1 MDTDPPRKQVTV
13 RRRRVRAR
21 DEFEA
26 FVAEYGARLLR
37 TAYLVVGDAGD
48 AEDVVQECLSR
59 VARRWPK
66 VRAMDHPAAYA
77 RRVVVN
83 LAIDHAARRNRQRG
97 ELTVETDIDAE
108 LADPSAAVLL
118 GRIDDATVL
127 VPVIGQLPPR
137 QRAVLVLRYFEDL
150 TEAQTAEVLGC
161 SVGTVKSATA
171 RAILRL
177 HACALPVPLRA
188 DTPLVTPKGPHYD

>member
-1 MDTDPPRKQVTV
+1 MTV
-13 RRRRVRAR
+13 RRRRDRAH

-37 TAYLVVGDAGD
+37 TAFLVVCDAGD
-48 AEDVVQECLSR
+48 AEDLVQECLSR
-59 VARRWPK
+59 IARRWPK

-97 ELTVETDIDAE
+97 ELTVEPDVDAE
-108 LADPSAAVLL
+108 PADPTAAMLL
-118 GRIDDATVL
+118 SRVDDATVL
-127 VPVIGQLPPR
+127 LPAIGQLPPR

-150 TEAQTAEVLGC
+150 TEAQTAEALGC

-177 HACALPVPLRA
+177 HASAPLPA
-188 DTPLVTPKGPHYD
+188 DPRLLTPKGPHHD

>member
-1 MDTDPPRKQVTV
+1 MDTDGRSKDVTL
-13 RRRRVRAR
+13 RRRKDQAR

-37 TAYLVVGDAGD
+37 TAYLVVWDVGD
-48 AEDVVQECLSR
+48 AEDLVQECLSR

-66 VRAMDHPAAYA
+66 VRVMDQPAAYA

-83 LAIDHAARRNRQRG
+83 LAIDHAVRRSRQRG
-97 ELTVETDIDAE
+97 ELVMEPDTDAE
-108 LADPSAAVLL
+108 VADLAAAVLL
-118 GRIDDATVL
+118 SRVDDASVL
-127 VPVIGQLPPR
+127 LPAIGRLPPR

-150 TEAQTAEVLGC
+150 TEAQTAEVLRC

-177 HACALPVPLRA
+177 HSSAISVPHPVDSRPL
-188 DTPLVTPKGPHYD
+188 TPKGLRRD

>member
-1 MDTDPPRKQVTV
+1 MYSDARGKRGTV
-13 RRRRVRAR
+13 RKRSDRAH
-21 DEFEA
+21 DEFEV
-26 FVAEYGARLLR
+26 FVAEQGARLLR
-37 TAYLVVGDAGD
+37 TAYLVVCDAGD
-48 AEDVVQECLSR
+48 AEDVVQECFSR

-66 VRAMDHPAAYA
+66 VRVMDHPAAYA

-83 LAIDHAARRNRQRG
+83 LAIDHAARRNRQHG
-97 ELTVETDIDAE
+97 DLTIETDIDPE
-108 LADPSAAVLL
+108 PADPTAAVLL
-118 GRIDDATVL
+118 SRIDDAAVL
-127 VPVIGQLPPR
+127 LPAIGQLPPR

-177 HACALPVPLRA
+177 HSSAVTAPRSA
-188 DTPLVTPKGPHYD
+188 DSRLLTPKGPHRD

>member
-1 MDTDPPRKQVTV
+1 M
-13 RRRRVRAR
+13 RRRRARAS

-37 TAYLVVGDAGD
+37 TAYLVVCDAGD
-48 AEDVVQECLSR
+48 AEDQVQECLYR

-66 VRAMDHPAAYA
+66 VRAMDQPAAYA

-83 LAIDHAARRNRQRG
+83 LAIDHAARRSRQRG
-97 ELTVETDIDAE
+97 ELIIDPDVDAE
-108 LADPSAAVLL
+108 VADLTAAVLL
-118 GRIDDATVL
+118 SRVDDATVL
-127 VPVIGQLPPR
+127 LPALGQLPPR

-161 SVGTVKSATA
+161 SVGTVKSRTA

-177 HACALPVPLRA
+177 QASAIQAPPATDSPL
-188 DTPLVTPKGPHYD
+188 LTPKGPHHD